1 MSEETFIINGF
12 HLAHLSKKNKE
23 ESFTT
28 FLFVSNSVRSPNILV
43 EDQSLISL
51 VAKEEE
57 ESL

>member
-1 MSEETFIINGF
+1 MSEETFIIHGF
-12 HLAHLSKKNKE
+12 QLAHLSKKNKE
-23 ESFTT
+23 ES
-28 FLFVSNSVRSPNILV
+28 NYAKSPNILV